1 MDNLTNDFKN
11 SIFTKDKTIIGE
23 YLEVGIDNF
32 IEDGILKDIPIVS
45 TIVSVLKVGKNIYD
59 RNLLKQTL
67 YFLNEFNNKTID
79 NKKLDK
85 YREKIEKNPKKCQ
98 EELQRVIFILN
109 NNIDK
114 EKSIFL
120 AKLFRSYINEEIKW
134 NEFCEYTE
142 ILNRLFIQ
150 DIEILK
156 LIYNGTIDDTTN
168 IEDLYRVERLNSLGI
183 IGISLKSIRM
193 FSGNNIKQ
201 DTRQDSY
208 LVMSNYGKKFMNI
221 INN

>member
-1 MDNLTNDFKN
+1 M
-11 SIFTKDKTIIGE
+11 
-23 YLEVGIDNF
+23 
-32 IEDGILKDIPIVS
+32 
-45 TIVSVLKVGKNIYD
+45 
-59 RNLLKQTL
+59 
-67 YFLNEFNNKTID
+67 
-79 NKKLDK
+79 
-85 YREKIEKNPKKCQ
+85 
-98 EELQRVIFILN
+98 
-109 NNIDK
+109 
-114 EKSIFL
+114 
-120 AKLFRSYINEEIKW
+120 
-134 NEFCEYTE
+134 
-142 ILNRLFIQ
+142 FIQ